1 LSFRRRGAHEDGQN
15 YQDSEDKGT
24 TTTPDKHGYLPG
36 TPKRTALLNL
46 FLDTERYSECLWVLL
61 PVASAVGESA
71 VSLVDGIRP
80 SCFSRHK
87 SFRIDAKLL
96 QSRCEVKTFLLK
108 GDWAAGYKHI
118 RRQADVLCSKHSPTE
133 MLYRG
138 ENHSSRS
145 YMTTRREPK
154 AHPPEPGSSLRLDAL
169 SEKRRQIIRPV
180 LESPRE
186 FVLLNVR
193 SMADRLATAPATIV
207 RIVQSLGFES
217 YRSFQHYLHDLSI
230 TSSTILDNM
239 QSAGNTPRT
248 PKYLKGSRKQI
259 EENLSAVTNQV
270 DLQQVLDIAVRIH
283 KAKRILVLGGDMA
296 SILVEYMEYHLTIA
310 GLPVISAVNPGR
322 ASHLVR
328 SLDAEDIAIGISFRR
343 GLRMTIEGIQNA
355 RKKGAYCV
363 GITDTVL
370 SPLAR
375 FSDELL
381 LVPVSSLSFAAS
393 YVAPIALID
402 LITAGVGNLRRQ
414 QVVERLKEADQEQKH
429 GYRWYQA
436 ES

>member
-1 LSFRRRGAHEDGQN
+1 
-15 YQDSEDKGT
+15 
-24 TTTPDKHGYLPG
+24 
-36 TPKRTALLNL
+36 
-46 FLDTERYSECLWVLL
+46 
-61 PVASAVGESA
+61 
-71 VSLVDGIRP
+71 
-80 SCFSRHK
+80 
-87 SFRIDAKLL
+87 
-96 QSRCEVKTFLLK
+96 
-108 GDWAAGYKHI
+108 
-118 RRQADVLCSKHSPTE
+118 
-133 MLYRG
+133 
-138 ENHSSRS
+138 
-145 YMTTRREPK
+145 MTTRREPK